1 MSFEIVD
8 YSEKSIAVFGDVMKY
23 QNEFLDL
30 KGMLNEKLRYKGAVA
45 TGFIFTKF
53 KRPQVQDLVRKLKM
67 LESNVNPDDEKGD
80 SSSSSTTTSTTSR
93 IIQKSDDNVILSRE
107 QFMNLVS
114 TLNRL
119 EQDVAYL
126 KKQVLSHSSVS
137 PIEKMVEKNEKN
149 EKNEKK
155 TVIKVPAEKETKRVV
170 KKEESDDDKSGN
182 DDYSNDFDDDY
193 NEEED
198 MPQSQG
204 PSLLKLKKPVIKEE
218 PSGRLSNEKKG
229 PSLLKK
235 K

>member
-8 YSEKSIAVFGDVMKY
+8 YSEKSIAVFGDVIKY

-67 LESNVNPDDEKGD
+67 LESNVNPDEEKGD
-80 SSSSSTTTSTTSR
+80 ASSSSTTTSTTSR
-93 IIQKSDDNVILSRE
+93 IIQKSDDNVVLSRE

-119 EQDVAYL
+119 EQDVAFL

-137 PIEKMVEKNEKN
+137 PIEKMVEKNEK
-149 EKNEKK
+149 K
-155 TVIKVPAEKETKRVV
+155 TVIKVPAEKETKRIV

-204 PSLLKLKKPVIKEE
+204 PSLLKLKKPVGKEE
-218 PSGRLSNEKKG
+218 PSGRPSNEKKG

>member
-8 YSEKSIAVFGDVMKY
+8 YSEKSIAVFGDVLKY
-23 QNEFLDL
+23 QNEFIDL

-67 LESNVNPDDEKGD
+67 LESNVNPDEEKGNVP
-80 SSSSSTTTSTTSR
+80 SSSATTSR
-93 IIQKSDDNVILSRE
+93 IIQKTDDNVVLSRE

-119 EQDVAYL
+119 EQDVAFL

-137 PIEKMVEKNEKN
+137 PIEKMVEKNEK
-149 EKNEKK
+149 K
-155 TVIKVPAEKETKRVV
+155 TVIKVPAEKETKRIV
-170 KKEESDDDKSGN
+170 KKEVSDDEKSGN
-182 DDYSNDFDDDY
+182 DDDYSHDFDDDY

-204 PSLLKLKKPVIKEE
+204 PSLLKLKKPAIKEE
-218 PSGRLSNEKKG
+218 PKEKKG
-229 PSLLKK
+229 PSLLRKK
-235 K
+235 

>member
-45 TGFIFTKF
+45 IGFIFTKF

-67 LESNVNPDDEKGD
+67 LESNVNPDEEKGD
-80 SSSSSTTTSTTSR
+80 ASSSSTSTTSR
-93 IIQKSDDNVILSRE
+93 IVQKTDDNVVLSRE

-119 EQDVAYL
+119 EQDVAFL

-137 PIEKMVEKNEKN
+137 PIEKMVEKN

>member
-8 YSEKSIAVFGDVMKY
+8 YSEKSIAVFGDVLKY

-53 KRPQVQDLVRKLKM
+53 KRPQVQNLVRKLKM
-67 LESNVNPDDEKGD
+67 LESNVNPDEEKGEV
-80 SSSSSTTTSTTSR
+80 SSSSTPTTTSR
-93 IIQKSDDNVILSRE
+93 IVQKTDDNVVLSRE

-119 EQDVAYL
+119 EQDVAFL

-137 PIEKMVEKNEKN
+137 PIEKMVEKN

-170 KKEESDDDKSGN
+170 KKEESDDEKSGN
-182 DDYSNDFDDDY
+182 DDDYSNDFDDDY

-204 PSLLKLKKPVIKEE
+204 PSLLKLKKPVVKEE
-218 PSGRLSNEKKG
+218 PSERPRDEKKG

>member
-67 LESNVNPDDEKGD
+67 LESNVNPDEEKGD
-80 SSSSSTTTSTTSR
+80 ASSSSTTSSTTSR
-93 IIQKSDDNVILSRE
+93 IIQKSDDNVVLSRE

-119 EQDVAYL
+119 EQDVAFL
-126 KKQVLSHSSVS
+126 KKQVLSHSSIS
-137 PIEKMVEKNEKN
+137 PVEKMVEKN

-218 PSGRLSNEKKG
+218 LSEKPRNEKKG

>member
-45 TGFIFTKF
+45 IGFIFTKF

-67 LESNVNPDDEKGD
+67 LESNVNPDEEKGD
-80 SSSSSTTTSTTSR
+80 ASSSSTTTSTTSR
-93 IIQKSDDNVILSRE
+93 IVQKTDDNVVLSRE

-119 EQDVAYL
+119 EQDVAFL

-137 PIEKMVEKNEKN
+137 PIEKMVEKN

-170 KKEESDDDKSGN
+170 KKEVSDDEKSGN
-182 DDYSNDFDDDY
+182 DDDYSNDFDDDY

-229 PSLLKK
+229 PSLLRKK
-235 K
+235 

>member
-8 YSEKSIAVFGDVMKY
+8 YSEKSIAVFGDVLKY

-67 LESNVNPDDEKGD
+67 LESNVNPDEEKGEV
-80 SSSSSTTTSTTSR
+80 SSSSTPTTTSR
-93 IIQKSDDNVILSRE
+93 IVQKTDDNVVLSRE

-119 EQDVAYL
+119 EQDVAFL

-137 PIEKMVEKNEKN
+137 SIEKMVEKN

-170 KKEESDDDKSGN
+170 KKEESDDEKSGN

-198 MPQSQG
+198 VPQSQG
-204 PSLLKLKKPVIKEE
+204 PSLLKLKKPEIKEE
-218 PSGRLSNEKKG
+218 PKEKKG
-229 PSLLKK
+229 PSLLRKK
-235 K
+235 